1 MSDNSFDDLRNIFDT
16 FLEMGGQKF
25 DVERND
31 VIIATYDVLTNT
43 SSSGEKYI
51 GFHPTCDI
59 QCGDWLINSV
69 GERFYVR
76 DKKTD
81 YVAREP
87 NQLKIYYDTEAQYK
101 INKNQTSSTV
111 YNIGTANSSVFGNHN
126 NFSISYNESLSNLKN
141 EVQNSDSTDK
151 EELQEIVQL
160 LEMIVNNKVPASKG
174 IFSKFSEIMERNSW
188 ITGSVMSTI
197 LSWLTSHI

>member
-1 MSDNSFDDLRNIFDT
+1 MI
-16 FLEMGGQKF
+16 QKLS
-25 DVERND
+25 
-31 VIIATYDVLTNT
+31 IKST
-43 SSSGEKYI
+43 
-51 GFHPTCDI
+51 
-59 QCGDWLINSV
+59 
-69 GERFYVR
+69 
-76 DKKTD
+76 
-81 YVAREP
+81 
-87 NQLKIYYDTEAQYK
+87 
-101 INKNQTSSTV
+101 KNQTSSTV
-111 YNIGTANSSVFGNHN
+111 YNIELLIVLYLVIIIT
-126 NFSISYNESLSNLKN
+126 FSISYNESLSNLKN